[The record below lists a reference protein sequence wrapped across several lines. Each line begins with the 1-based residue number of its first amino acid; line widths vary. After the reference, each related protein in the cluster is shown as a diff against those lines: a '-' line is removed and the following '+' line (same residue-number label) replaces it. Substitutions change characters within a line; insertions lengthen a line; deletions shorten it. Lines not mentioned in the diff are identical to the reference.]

1 MIKMIGTLKIWRI
14 KFFLDLTLI
23 VFCLSRLSSKKE
35 NGALLKSVLLYADV
49 GSVERA
55 LDDEY
60 SGMIILG
67 WSVYTAGTAKITVKT
82 KQKTSA
88 WFKN

>member
-1 MIKMIGTLKIWRI
+1 MGFDLDCLLPFKTFFQKGKWGTFKI
-14 KFFLDLTLI
+14 L
-23 VFCLSRLSSKKE
+23 
-35 NGALLKSVLLYADV
+35 LLYIDV